1 MVLLVDIKGNIEIT
15 EEILKK
21 NFSQLTKNEKNP
33 INFVSHFGTYDY
45 GKNSVVETL
54 IKNEKS
60 WKENFETFSKIEKE
74 IWAFE
79 TQTNDIC
86 LSFNGFDYS
95 LDHFKRLKLL
105 FNLSNSFFFHLNL
118 NDIETFDSEWAHIIQ
133 FFFVLGIEERT
144 RDNSM
149 KTDMHFVVHDNYLGK
164 KDFEIQ
170 KEIMEKIQN
179 IWALSLEY
187 LGQKK
192 NPISFEIEESFS
204 FFFHSI
210 SYKDLEKEKFSEDT
224 EDLKQ
229 KIVNLNDNL
238 EKFSE
243 RKFSNSPKELK
254 EKIEKFWKES
264 ETLLFLPLLNRE
276 DTEIKGLI
284 NLYQTDILFNQLWQ
298 ISNEVIKN
306 WTTLVNRGKLV
317 DNFGSIVSD
326 FLSGL
331 VLQFEK
337 SLPED
342 FANDPRAIRKIQE
355 LSDMVRQQII
365 SLFTRQIL
373 NLQTQAL
380 DKFKDL
386 LLSIISDTKKDFEF
400 EKKLVMEKIN
410 SWFEEKAEKII
421 VPEMQLTY
429 QGARKELQNVLIEF
443 AEKFKES
450 PVVKLN
456 SMQKVEKKTSSSG
469 LKQSGIVIG
478 FGLTTAV
485 RPSGF
490 GNFQLVTSYSHGP
503 HVFNFSLV
511 NDRDV
516 AEQEGQGKIKP
527 IRIQPSLN
535 FDIDL

>member
-1 MVLLVDIKGNIEIT
+1 MQI
-15 EEILKK
+15 
-21 NFSQLTKNEKNP
+21 
-33 INFVSHFGTYDY
+33 
-45 GKNSVVETL
+45 
-54 IKNEKS
+54 
-60 WKENFETFSKIEKE
+60 WK
-74 IWAFE
+74 
-79 TQTNDIC
+79 
-86 LSFNGFDYS
+86 
-95 LDHFKRLKLL
+95 
-105 FNLSNSFFFHLNL
+105 
-118 NDIETFDSEWAHIIQ
+118 DSE
-133 FFFVLGIEERT
+133 
-144 RDNSM
+144 
-149 KTDMHFVVHDNYLGK
+149 K
-164 KDFEIQ
+164 
-170 KEIMEKIQN
+170 
-179 IWALSLEY
+179 
-187 LGQKK
+187 
-192 NPISFEIEESFS
+192 
-204 FFFHSI
+204 
-210 SYKDLEKEKFSEDT
+210 
-224 EDLKQ
+224 
-229 KIVNLNDNL
+229 
-238 EKFSE
+238 
-243 RKFSNSPKELK
+243 
-254 EKIEKFWKES
+254 
-264 ETLLFLPLLNRE
+264 LLFLPFLNTE
-276 DTEIKGLI
+276 DIEVSGLI
-284 NLYQTDILFNQLWQ
+284 NLYQTDSLFNQLWQ
-298 ISNEVIKN
+298 ISTDVMKN
-306 WTTLVNRGKLV
+306 WTTLVARGKIV
-317 DNFGSIVSD
+317 DDFGYIVSE

-337 SLPED
+337 SLPQD
-342 FANDPRAIRKIQE
+342 FANDERAIRKIQE
-355 LSDMVRQQII
+355 LSDMVRQNII

-410 SWFEEKAEKII
+410 SWFEEKAEKIV

-429 QGARKELQNVLIEF
+429 QGAKKELQNVLIEF

-535 FDIDL
+535 FDVDL